1 MDVSKGHDKHCCV
14 VQCVSKGRQNPNL
27 SFHRFPPPGP
37 KRNMWIWAIRR
48 DLGPLFNISDETVV
62 CSKHFRSEDF
72 KWTPVRKTLKPEAV
86 PSIFNWSKVTEPRR
100 KIIKHEIPQKKC
112 KTEVSL
118 RLETT
123 VNVSKGL
130 DETQQLHLN
139 VGSTD
144 EAACAKIK
152 DLEDQLK
159 KKNEEVKQ
167 LQKRLEIE
175 RFGFISLSMFYAFLN
190 YIKPAASSMTSYYY
204 KSSSNVHSASVFIGH
219 FISSNPCGG
228 TIVVLYTF
236 RSGLAASHGAYG
248 LTTIPHGT
256 TAIFY
261 IYYKT
266 EDSVCKLK

>member
-14 VQCVSKGRQNPNL
+14 VQCVSNGRQNPNL

-48 DLGPLFNISDETVV
+48 DLGPLFNVSMYTRHISDETVV

-139 VGSTD
+139 VGSTSTD
-144 EAACAKIK
+144 EAACANIK

-167 LQKRLEIE
+167 LQERLEIE
-175 RFGFISLSMFYAFLN
+175 RFGVSSIPLYNVVM
-190 YIKPAASSMTSYYY
+190 YIKKGAICMNLLPSESGVVVCTL
-204 KSSSNVHSASVFIGH
+204 GH
-219 FISSNPCGG
+219 FKNVNSFTSTSCG
-228 TIVVLYTF
+228 LSF
-236 RSGLAASHGAYG
+236 FFCDL
-248 LTTIPHGT
+248 
-256 TAIFY
+256 
-261 IYYKT
+261 
-266 EDSVCKLK
+266 

>member
-1 MDVSKGHDKHCCV
+1 MEYIQSNMQIYFLSVNRNLKELINIENEAKVGKPQKRKFNVNINMDVSKGHDKHCCV
-14 VQCVSKGRQNPNL
+14 VQCVSNGRQNPNL

-139 VGSTD
+139 VGSTSTD
-144 EAACAKIK
+144 EAACANIK

-167 LQKRLEIE
+167 LQERLEIE
-175 RFGFISLSMFYAFLN
+175 RFGVSWFSYDNSKIQFYTV
-190 YIKPAASSMTSYYY
+190 Y
-204 KSSSNVHSASVFIGH
+204 HS
-219 FISSNPCGG
+219 
-228 TIVVLYTF
+228 TMW
-236 RSGLAASHGAYG
+236 
-248 LTTIPHGT
+248 
-256 TAIFY
+256 
-261 IYYKT
+261 
-266 EDSVCKLK
+266 